1 MALSAW
7 PMNPSDGQQSK
18 FINFLRGNDTMFW
31 ISGKPGAGKSTLM
44 KFLFEHSALHTHL
57 DAWSG
62 GEKCVTAAFF
72 FLKRGRHLQ
81 RSLEGLLRSLLHQLL
96 KQVPETLPILQ
107 RYKEHSEPWTVY
119 ELKRAFIECVQTIPR
134 VFLCIDGLDE
144 YVSTR
149 DASVQAHFAEDR
161 DDNHL
166 DIIRFIQKFKENNP
180 RLKLCVSSR
189 QHDKFASA
197 FKDTQRLKLHEL
209 TKDDILALI
218 DNYFDTIGEDRW
230 RFTIHSENGSQALER
245 WNNPSQIW
253 VAMSPRDVLR
263 EEVSENSSGVFLWVE
278 LVVGRLEK
286 LIERT
291 KSTLTELVEYLRKSR
306 GELDDLF
313 DDMYDEILE
322 EDREEGLIYIQMIR
336 ENIRV
341 NSKLAC
347 GSYPTLSERLAPN
360 QHFSKKFGELSDENL
375 RDLKDRQAIRLE
387 K

>member
-1 MALSAW
+1 MSSSQVFVGTPHHGSNWTAWAHYAKGIFAIAQRAPNKDLIDILTPDTTQLKVLSESFD
-7 PMNPSDGQQSK
+7 NV
-18 FINFLRGNDTMFW
+18 
-31 ISGKPGAGKSTLM
+31 SGGIPKYCCYEIKSTCIPGM
-44 KFLFEHSALHTHL
+44 DF
-57 DAWSG
+57 
-62 GEKCVTAAFF
+62 
-72 FLKRGRHLQ
+72 
-81 RSLEGLLRSLLHQLL
+81 GLLL